1 MEGGVV
7 EVGFVAR
14 GGCYGNG
21 SDLGVF
27 LGLRGMERVSPRV
40 SRLPRLLGYSASQLA
55 KLQFLATEAL
65 AARFFARLPV
75 CLPVSLLFLPMP
87 ISSSPRCLHVGL

>member
-55 KLQFLATEAL
+55 KLQFLATKAL
-65 AARFFARLPV
+65 AARFLRVYLS
-75 CLPVSLLFLPMP
+75 VSRSVSCF
-87 ISSSPRCLHVGL
+87 SRCLLVVHLDVCM

>member
-65 AARFFARLPV
+65 AA
-75 CLPVSLLFLPMP
+75 LFLRVYL
-87 ISSSPRCLHVGL
+87 SVSRSVSCFSRCLLVVHLDVCM